1 MIKITVEL
9 WPLGSEK
16 YKKEIASMK
25 IWNDGTGTK
34 SMGNYKYSVSLSR
47 QWKMG
52 EIKKFPRRRLNVW
65 DLIFRVL
72 YDAVG
77 DRNNDKTLDN
87 MSE

>member
-16 YKKEIASMK
+16 HKKEIASMK

-34 SMGNYKYSVSLSR
+34 SMGNYKYQSNLSR
-47 QWKMG
+47 TWKSG
-52 EIKKFPRRRLNVW
+52 SIEKFPRQRLNVW

-72 YDAVG
+72 YNAVG
-77 DRNNDKTLDN
+77 ERNNAPMPKI
-87 MSE
+87 EE